1 MHGNKKDNLFLI
13 ELGVIFIE
21 NKHKFLCN
29 ITYTYML
36 KGQERD
42 LSLRYCYTHKLH
54 IISGS
59 K

>member
-1 MHGNKKDNLFLI
+1 MHGNKKDNLFEI

-29 ITYTYML
+29 IIYAYML
-36 KGQERD
+36 KGQERV
-42 LSLRYCYTHKLH
+42 LSIRYCYTHILH
-54 IISGS
+54 IIIGS